1 MTEEKCQDEVGGT
14 SHMRTEAALERGGP
28 RREIKEGQN
37 DLTGLTERKV
47 VLRGIL

>member
-28 RREIKEGQN
+28 RREIKEG
-37 DLTGLTERKV
+37 TK
-47 VLRGIL
+47 